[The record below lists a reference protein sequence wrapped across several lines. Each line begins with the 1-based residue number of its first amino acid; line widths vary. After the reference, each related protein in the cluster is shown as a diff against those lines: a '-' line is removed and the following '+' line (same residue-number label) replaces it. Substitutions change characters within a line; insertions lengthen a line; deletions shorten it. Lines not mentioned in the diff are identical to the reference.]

1 VIAAVFVLLAA
12 IPIAVY
18 NSRHGD
24 ALTARFREVS
34 YTPALRGQP
43 LALIAAFEQHY
54 AADILPLSLSLRGDP
69 NPRHHVPGS
78 GGSILLAT
86 FILAAAGAVIALR
99 GERDRYWIFVL
110 AGTFLSVVPAALTND
125 QFHTLRLS
133 PFPLFLIALSIP
145 ALE

>member
-1 VIAAVFVLLAA
+1 SLVLISYTYSIGRLLAPLLLATIVVVFFSRRRIAAFGVIAAVFVLLAA

-24 ALTARFREVS
+24 ALTARFQEVS

-43 LALIAAFEQHY
+43 LALIAVFEQHY
-54 AADILPLSLSLRGDP
+54 AADILPLSLSPRGDP

-86 FILAAAGAVIALR
+86 FILAAAGAVIA
-99 GERDRYWIFVL
+99 
-110 AGTFLSVVPAALTND
+110 
-125 QFHTLRLS
+125 
-133 PFPLFLIALSIP
+133 
-145 ALE
+145 